1 MVLLT
6 SLARPNQELMA
17 LEASVGLLG
26 FNDTLQKLL
35 LFSSSY
41 TYLLALSYTAVLV

>member
-17 LEASVGLLG
+17 LEVSVGLLV
-26 FNDTLQKLL
+26 FNDT

-41 TYLLALSYTAVLV
+41 TYLLTLSYTTVLV